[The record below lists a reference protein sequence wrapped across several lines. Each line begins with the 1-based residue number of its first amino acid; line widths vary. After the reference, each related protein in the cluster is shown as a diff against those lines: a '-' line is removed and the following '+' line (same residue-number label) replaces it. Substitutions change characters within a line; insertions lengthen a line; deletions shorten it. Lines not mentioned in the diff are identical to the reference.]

1 MTCAYV
7 ECEEVTGK
15 TIQALRIY
23 RDSGEGTEVQIDFPD
38 GTTFTCCFCVKP
50 AVEAG
55 LIRPGVSHPEVV
67 RTYDLSRLVDSG
79 A

>member
-1 MTCAYV
+1 MASAYV
-7 ECEEVTGK
+7 ECEEVIGK

-23 RDSGEGTEVQIDFPD
+23 RDCGDGTELQIDFPD
-38 GTTFTCCFCVKP
+38 GTTFTCCFCMKP

-55 LIRPGVSHPEVV
+55 LIRPGTGHPEIL
-67 RTYDLSRLVDSG
+67 RTYDV